1 MVAQI
6 AATSGAYMKK
16 VNWLHL
22 RAHDSCNLS
31 CSYCVMSAR
40 RGRPG
45 ADAMTA
51 EQAVEILRLLLANSS
66 APRITVEISG
76 GEPLLC
82 GSRWIAAICG
92 GLRVMETQYAKKLDL
107 WITTNGTLLNE
118 EIIAV
123 LRECKA
129 RLSVGVDAPAGVSG
143 GVKTLD
149 GRVRRGIELLQK
161 LYTTPGINAVATLP
175 AMRHVTRFMNELK
188 QMNIRL
194 FRLTAVNS
202 RGRAQAAPGLLPT
215 SKESFACT
223 MRLIRYMERCDF
235 SIVEASALDR
245 VYRYMGDVYE
255 PNFCNAPTCPAG
267 SGFLAVDAKG
277 DVYPCGNETRDRFIM
292 GNIYDGFDGPRS
304 RRVLAA
310 YHGEL
315 APFVR
320 CVYCK
325 AGRICHYGC
334 PGCLHEGDT
343 RHFDAEC
350 QFTQLL
356 FERFE
361 RDRAA
366 IEEIYRRAKRKAPS
380 SARKHI
386 PGAQGERKVS

>member
-51 EQAVEILRLLLANSS
+51 EQAVEILRLLLEHSS

-82 GSRWIAAICG
+82 GSRWIAAVCG
-92 GLRVMETQYAKKLDL
+92 GLRAMERQYAKRLDL
-107 WITTNGTLLNE
+107 WITTNGTLLTE
-118 EIIAV
+118 EIIAII
-123 LRECKA
+123 RDCKA
-129 RLSVGVDAPAGVSG
+129 KLSVGVDAPAGVSG
-143 GVKTLD
+143 EVKTLD
-149 GRVRRGIELLQK
+149 RRVRKGIELLQK
-161 LYTTPGINAVATLP
+161 LYATPGINAVATLP
-175 AMRHVTRFMNELK
+175 AMRHVTRFMDELK
-188 QMNIRL
+188 QMNIRV

-202 RGRAQAAPGLLPT
+202 RGRASSAPALLPT
-215 SKESFACT
+215 AKDALACT
-223 MRLIRYMERCDF
+223 MRLIRYMDRCGF

-255 PNFCNAPTCPAG
+255 PNFCNAPACPAG
-267 SGFLAVDAKG
+267 SGFLAVDANG

-304 RRVLAA
+304 RRVLSA

-350 QFTQLL
+350 QLTQML

-361 RDRAA
+361 RNRVA
-366 IEEIYRRAKRKAPS
+366 IGEIYRKAKSNAPACGRKQS
-380 SARKHI
+380 S
-386 PGAQGERKVS
+386 GVQGER